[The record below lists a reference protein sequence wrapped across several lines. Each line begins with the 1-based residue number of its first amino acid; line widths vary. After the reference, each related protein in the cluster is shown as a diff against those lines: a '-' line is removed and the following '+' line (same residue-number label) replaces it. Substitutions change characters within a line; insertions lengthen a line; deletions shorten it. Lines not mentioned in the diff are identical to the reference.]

1 MTRLPTGKTRL
12 DLVRE
17 HAATAQ
23 ANPGI
28 NIKRGRMVVGLD
40 RLTEDVRNERK
51 TFTGMDELIASI
63 KQVGL
68 IEPIT
73 VSAEADGVLRIV
85 TGHRRFRAAKA
96 AGLSQVEVIIRDP
109 EDERTRRM
117 KSVISN
123 VQREDVNA
131 FEMAEAL
138 QSMIDDG
145 YAHDQSDLARSI
157 GKTKQWVSEILSI
170 LKLPTAMIERIKSQ
184 PISYDAAARIAR
196 VKDVDLQ
203 HELIDLAA
211 TGASGRAIRRHA
223 EHATGKSKPSGASE
237 LSKPKRVFRTPHRVT
252 IVVQAETTE
261 LKHRDV
267 LDGLRDAL
275 DQAIKFLN

>member
-1 MTRLPTGKTRL
+1 MTQLPQGKTRL

-17 HAATAQ
+17 AAAQ
-23 ANPGI
+23 MTPGQ
-28 NIKRGRMVVGLD
+28 NLKRGRMVVGLD
-40 RLTEDVRNERK
+40 RLTEDPRNERK
-51 TFTGMDELIASI
+51 TFTGMEELIASI

-68 IEPIT
+68 VEPIT
-73 VSAEADGVLRIV
+73 VSAEANGHLRIV

-145 YAHDQSDLARSI
+145 YASDQSDLARSI
-157 GKTKQWVSEILSI
+157 GKTKQWVSEILAV
-170 LKLPTAMIERIKSQ
+170 LKLPAVTIDRIKSTSL
-184 PISYDAAARIAR
+184 SYDAAARIAR
-196 VKDVDLQ
+196 VKDTGLQ
-203 HELIDLAA
+203 SELIDLAA
-211 TGASGRAIRRHA
+211 GGASGRAIRRHVEA
-223 EHATGKSKPSGASE
+223 ATRKGQTKASTG
-237 LSKPKRVFRTPHRVT
+237 LPKPKRVFRTSHRVT

-261 LKHRDV
+261 LKHSDV
-267 LDGLRDAL
+267 LAGLKDAL
-275 DQAIKFLN
+275 DQATRFLD